1 MLDFWMLGIRHLV
14 IGRFIV
20 VKNRFEGVIIHL
32 PVYIYIYIILGILG
46 LLLGI
51 QHVFFIFK
59 ALIKMKKI

>member
-1 MLDFWMLGIRHLV
+1 MLGIRHLV

-20 VKNRFEGVIIHL
+20 VKNRFKGVIIHL

-51 QHVFFIFK
+51 QHFFSIFK
-59 ALIKMKKI
+59 AIIKMKKI